1 LCLFHFTPAA
11 KRCVPSTR
19 VPAVQP
25 ALIFPVEFRPILVQT
40 REQIVSYGAQGA
52 WIMANKTGGDVFD
65 PREAEKLL
73 YPAKGLAGGG
83 QLEVRMEASADH
95 PDPDVRTVARRVK
108 FFNLESWHKEWIE
121 VAKKNEELAAGF
133 EQERRKQT
141 AHEFYLRAADFYR
154 RALVYMPDTDERMLP
169 TYQKLEENFNRAWT
183 IVTPPFERVE
193 IPYEGLKLPGLF
205 WPGRGK
211 PGIKLPVVYNYGGA
225 DGILLR
231 GEDGGAGQYIRRGMS
246 FIDVDGPG
254 HGGTLRYHKLYAPPD
269 SERVAKAVV
278 DYLVTRSDVD
288 AERIGLHGSSMG
300 GYSGP
305 RSATVEK
312 RIKAVAVWSGAYN
325 LVDDIFDYYPPIQDR
340 LRWLMGARDLKQA
353 REKIKDFT
361 LIGRADKV
369 ECPLLV
375 GYSIDDRVM
384 DPRGALK
391 LYENAV
397 NSPDRSMVD
406 GVGHG
411 QKTFDRRTYIAD
423 WFMKQL
429 HAA

>member
-1 LCLFHFTPAA
+1 
-11 KRCVPSTR
+11 
-19 VPAVQP
+19 
-25 ALIFPVEFRPILVQT
+25 
-40 REQIVSYGAQGA
+40 
-52 WIMANKTGGDVFD
+52 MANKIGGDVFD
-65 PREAEKLL
+65 RAEADKLL
-73 YPAKGLAGGG
+73 FPASGLPGGG
-83 QLEVRMEASADH
+83 QLEVRMEISSDH
-95 PDPDVRTVARRVK
+95 PDPDIRGVARRVK
-108 FFNLESWHKEWIE
+108 FFNLESWHKEWSE
-121 VAKKNEELAAGF
+121 VAKKNEELAATF
-133 EQERRKQT
+133 EQDNRKQT

-154 RALVYMPDTDERMLP
+154 RAVVYMAESDPRMLP
-169 TYQKLEENFNRAWT
+169 TYKKLEENFNKAWST
-183 IVTPPFERVE
+183 ATPPFERVE
-193 IPYEGLKLPGLF
+193 ISYEGHKLPAHF

-211 PGIKLPVVYNYGGA
+211 SGSKLPVVYNYGGA
-225 DGILLR
+225 DGILAR
-231 GEDGGAGQYIRRGMS
+231 GEDGGAGQYVRRGMS

-254 HGGTLRYHKLYAPPD
+254 HGGTLRHHKLYAPPD
-269 SERVAKAVV
+269 SERVAKAVI
-278 DYLVTRSDVD
+278 DYLGTRADVD

-305 RSATVEK
+305 RCATVEK

-325 LVDDIFDYYPPIQDR
+325 LVDDIFDYYPPIQER
-340 LRWLMGARDLKQA
+340 LRWLMGAKDLKDA
-353 REKIKDFT
+353 REKIKEFT
-361 LIGRADKV
+361 LIGTANRI

-411 QKTFDRRTYIAD
+411 QKKFERRTYIAD

-429 HAA
+429 KAG